1 MSELYQALY
10 RKYRPKSFNE
20 VVGQD
25 VIIKTLLS
33 EIKADQINH
42 SYLFVGPRGTGK
54 TSVAKI
60 LAKTVNCK
68 ETNEGNPC
76 NKCVSCTQINNN
88 QTNDIVEID
97 AASNNG
103 VDEIRELK
111 SKINLV
117 PSSSKYKVYIIDEVH
132 MMTTQAF
139 NALLKTLEEPPKHVI
154 FVLATTDPQKI
165 PLTILSRCQ
174 RFDFKKIGDTKI
186 SEKLREIANTEN
198 VKIDDQSLIEISRL
212 SDGGM
217 RDALSILDQV
227 IAYSEKEVTID
238 DVYSVSGTIS
248 ASEIH
253 NLIENIIDENLLNFL
268 TKIDQYYH
276 NGKNLVLLLEDI
288 TLFLRN
294 VLLLKIVP
302 QYFEK
307 KQYNIELYENTASK
321 IELEKILKLTNFL
334 NEKMLQLKKTNNQK
348 LTFELIFIEF
358 LNLKADKQEKT
369 ESVISNELRIKKL
382 ESETGTVIYNN
393 DRADKKTLEISEP
406 KIKDNNKI
414 NIDFETI
421 KNIRINNALAGLN
434 KPEMQKIIKKLSDIR
449 NLVLD
454 SYYCKTATIMIDSK
468 VSAFGNNQII
478 YVVDDLFS
486 EEFLN
491 ANLNIAEEIISK
503 LTGSSYK
510 VIATTS
516 DNWTNIKKEFNSK
529 TKQYKYIEDNFNI
542 QMFAKKNKNDSNDE
556 IAQLFGNIVKYR

>member
-1 MSELYQALY
+1 MTELYQALY
-10 RKYRPKSFNE
+10 RKYRPKSFSE

-68 ETNEGNPC
+68 ETKEGNPC
-76 NKCVSCTQINNN
+76 NECVSCTQINNN

-186 SEKLREIANTEN
+186 SEKLREIADTEN
-198 VKIDDQSLIEISRL
+198 VKIDDQSLVEISRL

-227 IAYSEKEVTID
+227 IAYSENEVTID
-238 DVYSVSGTIS
+238 DVYAVSGTIS
-248 ASEIH
+248 TSEIH
-253 NLIENIIDENLLNFL
+253 NLIEYIVDENLLDFL
-268 TKIDQYYH
+268 TKIDQYHH
-276 NGKNLVLLLEDI
+276 NGKNLVLLLEDM

-294 VLLLKIVP
+294 MLLLKIVP

-307 KQYNIELYENTASK
+307 KQYNMELYASASSK
-321 IELEKILKLTNFL
+321 IELEKIIKLTKFL

-358 LNLKADKQEKT
+358 LNLKTNKQEKVGFVAAD
-369 ESVISNELRIKKL
+369 EPRSQKL
-382 ESETGTVIYNN
+382 ESEKEIVSFENVDT
-393 DRADKKTLEISEP
+393 DKKIVEITEP
-406 KIKDNNKI
+406 EAKDNDKI

-421 KNIRINNALAGLN
+421 KNIRINNALAGLD
-434 KPEMQKIIKKLSDIR
+434 KPEMQKIIKKLDDVR

-454 SYYCKTATIMIDSK
+454 NYYCKTATIMIDSK

-491 ANLNIAEEIISK
+491 ANLNIAEEIVLK
-503 LTGSSYK
+503 LTGDSYK

-542 QMFAKKNKNDSNDE
+542 QMFAKKNKNDSSDE
-556 IAQLFGNIVKYR
+556 IAQMFGNIVKYR